1 MGLFFWV
8 KDMNRAPVDIPA
20 EQRLEFNNLLEAA
33 HRACSDAEG
42 KLTLVHI
49 IFSGQKLEE
58 QMKQLIS
65 NVRFRYR
72 YQAY

>member
-1 MGLFFWV
+1 M
-8 KDMNRAPVDIPA
+8 KDMNRAPVDIPV

-33 HRACSDAEG
+33 NRACSDAEG
-42 KLTLVHI
+42 KLTFVHI
-49 IFSGQKLEE
+49 IFSVQELDE
-58 QMKQLIS
+58 QRKQLIS